1 MTQSPED
8 AQLSPLIATHQR
20 KIPFMVG
27 LVGAVSLAIVGYVSF
42 QRRGQ
47 EAAPPTPTP
56 IATQQIVILSEAA
69 QHNAGIQ
76 VEPVQTAS
84 RHVRLEAP
92 GVLSLD
98 EGQTA
103 RIGSIVE
110 GTIVSVSAQVGDRIA
125 PGTVLAE
132 IHSHIIHD
140 AWAEY
145 RKALTDHKR
154 RQTELNYAIQVDQRA
169 QRLYADKAISLQE
182 RQRAQVD
189 HVTAEQSLDMAKTE
203 VRRTEEVLE
212 HLGITSGD
220 DPTGETGEQ
229 IPVKSPLA
237 GAVLERSVTTG
248 TAVTPGMPLFVVS
261 NLSTL
266 WALVEVD
273 ETKLPQITVG
283 LPVEVRVAAYPGE
296 SFPGTVIF
304 IADTLDPKTRRVTI
318 RCRVPN
324 VQGKLKPQMYTT
336 LSFGEGEPR
345 TTLAVSSQAIQELNG
360 KTVVFIAADTEK
372 FLPREVRLGPETEGW
387 VEILSGVSLG
397 EKIVTTGSFL
407 LKSELSKSATEA
419 EE

>member
-1 MTQSPED
+1 M
-8 AQLSPLIATHQR
+8 A
-20 KIPFMVG
+20 G
-27 LVGAVSLAIVGYVSF
+27 LAVTVVLAIFAYSGFRQQS
-42 QRRGQ
+42 Q
-47 EAAPPTPTP
+47 EAESPPESPVTTEPLVTLS
-56 IATQQIVILSEAA
+56 ATA
-69 QHNAGIQ
+69 QRNAGLQ
-76 VEPVQTAS
+76 VETVQTVS
-84 RHVRLEAP
+84 RHIRLEAP

-110 GTIVSVSAQVGDRIA
+110 GTIVSVSAQVGDRVA

-169 QRLYADKAISLQE
+169 QRLYADKAISQQE
-182 RQRAQVD
+182 LQRAQVD
-189 HVTAEQSLDMAKTE
+189 RVTAEQSLDMAKTE

-220 DPTGETGEQ
+220 DPRGESGEQ

-237 GAVLERSVTTG
+237 GAVLERNVTTG

-273 ETKLPQITVG
+273 ETKLPYITVG

-304 IADTLDPKTRRVTI
+304 IGDTLDPKTRRVTV

-324 VQGKLKPQMYTT
+324 MQGKLKPQMYTT

-345 TTLAVSSQAIQELNG
+345 TTLAVPSQAIQELNG
-360 KTVVFIAADTEK
+360 KTVVFIATGTEQ
-372 FLPREVRLGPETEGW
+372 FLPREVMLGPEAAGW
-387 VEILSGVSLG
+387 VEILSGVSSG
-397 EKIVTTGSFL
+397 EKIATAGSFL
-407 LKSELSKSATEA
+407 LKSELSKSATA
-419 EE
+419 EEE

>member
-1 MTQSPED
+1 M
-8 AQLSPLIATHQR
+8 A
-20 KIPFMVG
+20 G
-27 LVGAVSLAIVGYVSF
+27 LAITVFLAIFAYLGF
-42 QRRGQ
+42 RQQGQ
-47 EAAPPTPTP
+47 EAKSPPETPVTTEP
-56 IATQQIVILSEAA
+56 LVTLTETAQRNAGLQVETVQIV
-69 QHNAGIQ
+69 
-76 VEPVQTAS
+76 S
-84 RHVRLEAP
+84 RHIRLEAP

-110 GTIVSVSAQVGDRIA
+110 GTIVSVSAQVGDRVT
-125 PGTVLAE
+125 PGAVLAE

-145 RKALTDHKR
+145 RKAVTDHKR

-169 QRLYADKAISLQE
+169 QRLYAAKAISQQE

-189 HVTAEQSLDMAKTE
+189 RVTAEQSLDMAKTE

-220 DPTGETGEQ
+220 DPRGESGEQ

-273 ETKLPQITVG
+273 ETKLPYITVG
-283 LPVEVRVAAYPGE
+283 LPVEVRVAAYSGE

-304 IADTLDPKTRRVTI
+304 IGDTLDPKTRRVTV

-324 VQGKLKPQMYTT
+324 MQGKLKPQMYAT

-345 TTLAVSSQAIQELNG
+345 TTLAVPSQAIQELNG
-360 KTVVFIAADTEK
+360 KTVVFIATGTEQ
-372 FLPREVRLGPETEGW
+372 FLPREVMLGPETAGW
-387 VEILSGVSLG
+387 VEILSGVSSG
-397 EKIVTTGSFL
+397 EKIVTVGSFL
-407 LKSELSKSATEA
+407 LKSELSKSATA
-419 EE
+419 EEE